1 MDALEVVGNQVPV
14 VGLNRISMEVIFIE
28 QLMVG
33 IQWIA
38 FHAVCHGLVKT
49 HC

>member
-14 VGLNRISMEVIFIE
+14 VDLNRTSMEVFSIE

-38 FHAVCHGLVKT
+38 FHAVSWFG
-49 HC
+49 